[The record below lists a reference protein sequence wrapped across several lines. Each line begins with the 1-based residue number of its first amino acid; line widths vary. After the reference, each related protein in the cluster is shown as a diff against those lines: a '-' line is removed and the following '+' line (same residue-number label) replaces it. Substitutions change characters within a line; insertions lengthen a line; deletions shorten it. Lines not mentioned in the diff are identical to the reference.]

1 LILLNTEARIAK
13 GISYLFHPFLMPTY
27 GMLLYFSM
35 IEPHLMGRLTPY
47 LRLVLMTITFIFTF
61 ILPLVTILFL
71 YRTRHITSLEVQT
84 SQERR
89 WPFLITACCYI
100 GAYYT
105 IPAEREFGVLR
116 GLILG
121 ATLAIIFTLII
132 NLYTKISAHMV
143 GIGGLAGA
151 FIAISYRLQMPFELV
166 IFTVIAAA
174 GLIGFAR
181 LALKAHTPGQV
192 YAGFFVGMICEMALF
207 LLLP

>member
-1 LILLNTEARIAK
+1 
-13 GISYLFHPFLMPTY
+13 
-27 GMLLYFSM
+27 MLLYFSM

-89 WPFLITACCYI
+89 WPFLITAYCYI